1 MPTHSFDLV
10 YHPVEVARRAAQGM
24 GCGMGI
30 SPLGWPWPQMLVKG
44 DKERELR
51 KFGSYSS
58 FFMER

>member
-1 MPTHSFDLV
+1 
-10 YHPVEVARRAAQGM
+10 VEVARRAAQGM